1 MGLKDFFIILP
12 RLRGNLKGNCGP
24 KKRRA
29 YLKKT
34 RKKRE
39 KLGQKLGKKN
49 ILNVLNVL
57 TLPLLQLRNALNQT
71 QNSIKKKKETLRKP
85 VLIMTRK
92 EDYYSKHSDTRFSVS

>member
-1 MGLKDFFIILP
+1 MVQRK
-12 RLRGNLKGNCGP
+12 
-24 KKRRA
+24 

-71 QNSIKKKKETLRKP
+71 QNSITKKKETLRKP
-85 VLIMTRK
+85 VLHVFMTRK
-92 EDYYSKHSDTRFSVS
+92 EDYYSKHSDTRLSVS